1 MIRKSGNRFS
11 EKIMLKQKIERD
23 DESKRS
29 RHALAGG
36 EQGKRH
42 GNRRAPSWRGD
53 ERDSTA
59 ELLRHEILDD
69 VQAEP
74 GTALRT
80 SGGEERIENVTLNFL
95 RNAAAVIRESDL
107 DLFHA
112 EATRLD
118 QHVSAKLIGEAVSD
132 GVEDEIGQH
141 PAVGTG
147 KAVHDDIGG
156 HLD

>member
-1 MIRKSGNRFS
+1 MIRKSGNRFPKRS
-11 EKIMLKQKIERD
+11 CSNKKIERD

-29 RHALAGG
+29 HHALAGG

-42 GNRRAPSWRGD
+42 GNRRALSWRGD

-80 SGGEERIENVTLNFL
+80 SGGEERIENVTLNLF
-95 RNAAAVIRESDL
+95 RNAPAVIRESDL

-112 EATRLD
+112 EATRL
-118 QHVSAKLIGEAVSD
+118 
-132 GVEDEIGQH
+132 
-141 PAVGTG
+141 
-147 KAVHDDIGG
+147 
-156 HLD
+156 